1 MNLSGK
7 KIVFVSVLILIFSF
21 SIFSQIINPVEGVWA
36 NKQSLVIDLEEG
48 DSAFYSFNGENPE
61 VQGFA
66 YDGPVFLDV
75 DGSVF
80 LKIVII
86 RKNGNKIIKNLNY
99 TVNDVSLPDDE
110 KASSFLSKI
119 KNSPFYEYFAGDK
132 IEIPENIFY
141 SFSSLKDAENGKT
154 ISILKDSIISRFL
167 PCNFIY
173 EENVWRTVLK
183 IQPSS
188 QGIFTRKD
196 VPFKISDWNNLSFSD
211 LKLLY
216 KIDDE
221 YWKQMKKPVS
231 LERTESHMISWQD
244 VNYNPENPVNY
255 FVLPEKPE
263 IFVKTDERGVKN
275 ISFKEGT
282 SEGFKF
288 AVLQGDSFGELFD
301 SVSIDTFEGDAFSG
315 KLHLGIFYD
324 SVFQAL
330 EEIDF
335 NVFKKSPSKPE
346 FLSSASQYISR
357 EPVKVKISAE
367 NSKEIYYHIFGPV
380 ELSSENYSK
389 ASEVLLKLSDSSF
402 KKYVQPIILDSKT
415 EGGSL
420 YKISAY
426 SIDSY
431 GQKSLNSEY
440 SVIIDQS
447 NFYVN
452 PSSDSEF
459 SLGSY
464 ENPFKSFEECIP
476 FINQTRYA
484 NVRISGEVSFPEG
497 NTVLS
502 SNCTISGNENAKLI
516 LPENSSVTVRNS
528 SLAFNALLIE
538 HKGFKGKS
546 QTDSVFSVSYGV
558 LDFFD
563 CEVLIPFSR
572 NGMAIKSEKS
582 VVNLCKTGFTVTAD
596 SYNSVCASVNSK
608 IFVKKSKIS
617 GVAQTSVLF
626 SVQGGS
632 FEMTDSFGKVTCDLG
647 RIAELFE
654 SESVLKNNVFTGE
667 LSKPLGTTKPVYVNS
682 KNASF
687 ISENNQESGF

>member
-21 SIFSQIINPVEGVWA
+21 SVFSQIINPVEGVWA

-86 RKNGNKIIKNLNY
+86 RKDGNKIIKNLNY

-154 ISILKDSIISRFL
+154 ISIVKDSIISRFL

-346 FLSSASQYISR
+346 FLSSSSQYISR

-367 NSKEIYYHIFGPV
+367 NSKEIY
-380 ELSSENYSK
+380 
-389 ASEVLLKLSDSSF
+389 
-402 KKYVQPIILDSKT
+402 
-415 EGGSL
+415 
-420 YKISAY
+420 
-426 SIDSY
+426 
-431 GQKSLNSEY
+431 
-440 SVIIDQS
+440 
-447 NFYVN
+447 
-452 PSSDSEF
+452 
-459 SLGSY
+459 
-464 ENPFKSFEECIP
+464 
-476 FINQTRYA
+476 
-484 NVRISGEVSFPEG
+484 
-497 NTVLS
+497 
-502 SNCTISGNENAKLI
+502 
-516 LPENSSVTVRNS
+516 
-528 SLAFNALLIE
+528 
-538 HKGFKGKS
+538 
-546 QTDSVFSVSYGV
+546 
-558 LDFFD
+558 
-563 CEVLIPFSR
+563 
-572 NGMAIKSEKS
+572 S
-582 VVNLCKTGFTVTAD
+582 VV
-596 SYNSVCASVNSK
+596 
-608 IFVKKSKIS
+608 
-617 GVAQTSVLF
+617 
-626 SVQGGS
+626 
-632 FEMTDSFGKVTCDLG
+632 
-647 RIAELFE
+647 
-654 SESVLKNNVFTGE
+654 
-667 LSKPLGTTKPVYVNS
+667 
-682 KNASF
+682 
-687 ISENNQESGF
+687 ENIKEQREFNI